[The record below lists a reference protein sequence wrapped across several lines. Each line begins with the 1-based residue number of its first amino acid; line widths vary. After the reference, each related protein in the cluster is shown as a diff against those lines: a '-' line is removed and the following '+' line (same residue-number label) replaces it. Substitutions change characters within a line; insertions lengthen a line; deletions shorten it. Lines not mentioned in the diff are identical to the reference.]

1 LDNWII
7 GIYLVGAYLVAGTVK
22 GVTGMGLPTIAMGI
36 MTLVIDPRSAIA
48 LNLLPMLASNMWQ
61 LYRAGDLRGVIRRY
75 LPLAMVLAVTV
86 WITVMLTAGAP
97 DRLLFATLGGAI
109 LLFVAVNAS
118 RWRPRIPDRLDR
130 PAQGLAGALAG
141 VMGGLTSVWAPPIVI
156 YLAAR
161 ETPKDEFVRASG
173 LLLLMGTVPL
183 CLGYVQ
189 QGFLTP
195 PAAATSA
202 ALLIPTFL
210 GFALG
215 EKLRGHLSEVA
226 FRRAL
231 LLAFFVMG
239 VNLLRKAIW

>member
-1 LDNWII
+1 MESWGI
-7 GIYLVGAYLVAGTVK
+7 GIYLVVAYLVAGSVK
-22 GVTGMGLPTIAMGI
+22 GLTGMGLPTIAMGI

-48 LNLLPMLASNMWQ
+48 LNLIPMLTSNMWQ

-75 LPLAMVLAVTV
+75 LPLALVLAVTV
-86 WITVMLTAGAP
+86 WTTVMLTAGAP

-118 RWRPRIPDRLDR
+118 SWRPVIPDRLDR
-130 PAQGLAGALAG
+130 PAQGLTGALAG
-141 VMGGLTSVWAPPIVI
+141 VIGGLTSVWAPPIVI

-161 ETPKDEFVRASG
+161 QTPKDEFVRASG
-173 LLLLMGTVPL
+173 LLLLMGTIPL
-183 CLGYVQ
+183 SLGYVQ

-195 PAAATSA
+195 QAALISA
-202 ALLIPTFL
+202 ALLIPTLL
-210 GFALG
+210 GFTLG

-231 LLAFFVMG
+231 LFAFFVMG